1 MQSRQTQVLTLQ
13 VTAASGSTPSGFRDQ
28 GRVDASDPAL
38 SFNVINFTAS
48 SRPGVWLPQDVFG
61 RCLSCC

>member
-28 GRVDASDPAL
+28 GRVDASDPAGL
-38 SFNVINFTAS
+38 GAEGTAGIVGS
-48 SRPGVWLPQDVFG
+48 
-61 RCLSCC
+61 

>member
-48 SRPGVWLPQDVFG
+48 SKSEAWRMVK
-61 RCLSCC
+61 